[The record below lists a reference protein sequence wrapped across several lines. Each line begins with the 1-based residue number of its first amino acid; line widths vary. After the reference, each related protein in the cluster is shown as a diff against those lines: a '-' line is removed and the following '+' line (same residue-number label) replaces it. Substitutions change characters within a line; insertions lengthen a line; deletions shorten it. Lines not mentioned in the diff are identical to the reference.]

1 MKSLVICMLML
12 SLPVLLFC
20 QSAPKLLG
28 ASTSALANTDVMATD
43 SWAIDG
49 NPSGIAN
56 EPLSVGISVDNRF
69 CESAMSVK
77 GISTIIP
84 WGITRIGLLYTHFG
98 ESTLSEQHMGLAFG
112 RVFRKVQ
119 VGLSA
124 HLYSRQSSE
133 PAVPGS
139 HAVAFSVGV
148 LLPLNDAI
156 HVGIATD
163 NPIAM
168 YWSGHNHEL
177 LRQRITI
184 GIKWKMKSDWSS
196 YLAVEKLTDWPLNI
210 KIALDY
216 SPIKSM
222 SLKAGY
228 SSEPSTLHLGTSL
241 SWNQFSFIISSLYQ
255 TTTGISPQITLL
267 WKSKK

>member
-12 SLPVLLFC
+12 SLPILIFC

-28 ASTSALANTDVMATD
+28 ASTSALANSDVIATD
-43 SWAIDG
+43 PWAIDG

-69 CESAMSVK
+69 CESALSVK

-84 WGITRIGLLYTHFG
+84 WANTRIGLLYTHFG
-98 ESTLSEQHMGLAFG
+98 ESMLSEQHIGLAFG
-112 RVFRKVQ
+112 RLFKKVR
-119 VGLSA
+119 VGLST
-124 HLYSRQSSE
+124 HLYYRQSSE
-133 PAVPGS
+133 PAVPRS

-148 LLPLNDAI
+148 MLPINNALI
-156 HVGIATD
+156 IGIASD

-168 YWSGHNHEL
+168 YWSGSSHEL
-177 LRQRITI
+177 LKQRITI
-184 GIKWKMKSDWSS
+184 GMIWKMKSDWCS
-196 YLAVEKLTDWPLNI
+196 YLAIEKMSEWPLNI

-216 SPIKSM
+216 SPIKSI
-222 SLKAGY
+222 SLKTGY
-228 SSEPSTLHLGTSL
+228 SSDPSTFHIGTGL
-241 SWNQFSFIISSLYQ
+241 NWNQFTLTISSLYQ

-267 WKSKK
+267 WKSKE